1 MKTLGRKMMI
11 ILASALFGFLGLWFL
26 LATCLTIPG
35 QGLESLKFIHTVEDE
50 VDRIFPKGK
59 FLVNEGITKEIQLK
73 DSYRAEVLSTIVV
86 DNFKDIKEDDG
97 SLASQLLA
105 FADQWVE
112 DNITAENA
120 TIINDKGTAYID
132 LNWIGHN
139 FVEFDKAVTR
149 KFFSSSF
156 VSAGIQ
162 YLYTAKNSVKNMFSK
177 GLEDFSKTQ
186 ETVMDQDAYNKSI
199 VGGSVA
205 GKNPQFQFT
214 SSAYGAHIV
223 NNKVWFLQQQY
234 DLIIDVMGMG
244 MMESAVLYHDE
255 NTPLPDADEY
265 TKTTARPV
273 LESLKQPN
281 FTGSLK
287 LLQAGTV
294 MTLMTPFFAAI
305 IIPLGTLI
313 IVWNRKN

>member
-59 FLVNEGITKEIQLK
+59 FLVNEGITKEKQLK

-86 DNFKDIKEDDG
+86 NNFKDIKEDDG

-105 FADQWVE
+105 FADQWVD
-112 DNITAENA
+112 DNITNENA
-120 TIINDKGTAYID
+120 TIVNESGTGYID

-149 KFFSSSF
+149 KFFNSSF

-177 GLEDFSKTQ
+177 SLEDFSKTQ
-186 ETVMDQDAYNKSI
+186 ETVMDQETYNDSI
-199 VGGSVA
+199 KGGSTSGV
-205 GKNPQFQFT
+205 NPQFTFT

-234 DLIIDVMGMG
+234 DLIVAVMKSMLEGT
-244 MMESAVLYHDE
+244 VLYSDE

-294 MTLMTPFFAAI
+294 MTLMTPFFATI